1 MRCIKGQYRVIV
13 EIMLFGLGVAI
24 AGFVL
29 LSFQDLQKNADD
41 IAIKD
46 QMGTVLNTV
55 INAVVK
61 ASLTNNAIIRLDI
74 PVSVSGRTY
83 KLFVEN
89 NKNLTAIDLTDTTIN
104 ASREIFNIDEP
115 NNRVSG
121 EVVSSAG
128 VVEISYSGGKIIIQR
143 G

>member
-1 MRCIKGQYRVIV
+1 MNRIKGQYRIIV

-24 AGFVL
+24 TGFVL
-29 LSFQDLQKNADD
+29 LSFQDLQKNADE

-46 QMGTVLNTV
+46 QMSTVLNTA

-89 NKNLTAIDLTDTTIN
+89 DKNLTAIDLTDTTIN
-104 ASREIFNIDEP
+104 VSREIFNIDEP
-115 NNRVSG
+115 NNRVTG
-121 EVVSSAG
+121 DVVSSAG
-128 VVEISYSGGKIIIQR
+128 VAEISYSGSKIIIQR